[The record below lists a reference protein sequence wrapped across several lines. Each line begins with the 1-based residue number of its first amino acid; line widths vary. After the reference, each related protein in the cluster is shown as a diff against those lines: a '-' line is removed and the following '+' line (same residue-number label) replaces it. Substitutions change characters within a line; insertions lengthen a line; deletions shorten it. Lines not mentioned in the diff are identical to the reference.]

1 MTQEDVF
8 YSESHLWFPCFH
20 QVCIQNPVVFVCP
33 EQPHPHGHGPVGAGG
48 LGRVWH
54 MALDLSPPS
63 SIPALWNVSSWD
75 TFPDTFPV
83 LFSGTSFSIC
93 THWCLQDPLAQRV
106 LLSVK
111 WAPSRTPPLLSCLC
125 CRSTLC
131 QDVWSPSPGSSWQC
145 HDRSCSFHLQIF
157 TELAASIYCSLRSC
171 FCMFNRSVT
180 GNRVMGSLISLV
192 PSYVLSPVKR
202 RAGISFAV
210 CPAGSALI
218 SQDLWVFL
226 PQISPWGKRGWDLP
240 RHRRSPLAQITAA
253 LPGTA
258 RKLLGKLPQLN
269 CNLRGFSEYLNV
281 LLLQFGENLIFH
293 I

>member
-1 MTQEDVF
+1 MVSLLPSGVCTKSCGLCVPRAAPSSWAWSCGCWWPWTGLARGTGSVTSQQHSCSLECLLVGHFPRYLSSAVF
-8 YSESHLWFPCFH
+8 WHLLLHLHPLVSAGPPRTASAAVSEVSP
-20 QVCIQNPVVFVCP
+20 IQNS
-33 EQPHPHGHGPVGAGG
+33 
-48 LGRVWH
+48 
-54 MALDLSPPS
+54 SP
-63 SIPALWNVSSWD
+63 A
-75 TFPDTFPV
+75 
-83 LFSGTSFSIC
+83 
-93 THWCLQDPLAQRV
+93 
-106 LLSVK
+106 LLSVLQEHPVPRCLEPFT
-111 WAPSRTPPLLSCLC
+111 WQQLAVPWQVLELS
-125 CRSTLC
+125 
-131 QDVWSPSPGSSWQC
+131 
-145 HDRSCSFHLQIF
+145 FEIF

-192 PSYVLSPVKR
+192 PPYVLSPVKR
-202 RAGISFAV
+202 RAGIRFAV

-240 RHRRSPLAQITAA
+240 RHHRSPLAQITAA

-258 RKLLGKLPQLN
+258 RKLLGKLAQLN